1 MNEGLELTE
10 EEKKLIEECRLTK
23 KQFDA
28 LRLTKKQC
36 EALLGHEDLRA
47 LIEESRL
54 TKKQCEAL
62 QLRCE
67 GLRYRE
73 LAGEMGIAFQSA
85 WELVQRGAKKIRK
98 KIGKK
103 IGK

>member
-47 LIEESRL
+47 LIEECRL
-54 TKKQCEAL
+54 TKKQFDAL
-62 QLRCE
+62 LLRCE

-73 LAGEMGIAFQSA
+73 IAGEMGITFQSV